1 MNTNQNIENT
11 EKVDLIIDAAQKRF
25 GAFGLMKTTMQE
37 IASDLSMSKGILYYY
52 FPDKEHLYKAVV
64 EKEQNEFIKKFG
76 KKLEKISDPEVMLTE
91 YVEIRLSYFKTL
103 INLNRLSFE
112 ASSNINNVL
121 GDIWVEFRKKE
132 VDIVKSILNKGID
145 QKVFKLSDVDETAS
159 IFVDLLKGLRM
170 VELHKKRIF
179 YIDEDEYKVLKKKMK
194 IFTEL
199 FIKGLKY

>member
-1 MNTNQNIENT
+1 MNTSQNSENT

-64 EKEQNEFIKKFG
+64 EKEQNEFIKKFS
-76 KKLEKISDPEVMLTE
+76 KKLEKISDPDAMLLE

-132 VDIVKSILNKGID
+132 VDIVKSILTKGKD
-145 QKVFKLSDVDETAS
+145 QKIFNIEDVEETAS

-179 YIDEDEYKVLKKKMK
+179 YIDEDEYKVLKKKMR

-199 FIKGLKY
+199 FIKGLKN

>member
-1 MNTNQNIENT
+1 MNTNEHRDNP
-11 EKVDLIIDAAQKRF
+11 EKVKLILEAAQKRF

-37 IASDLSMSKGILYYY
+37 IASDLSMSKGNLYYY

-64 EKEQNEFIKKFG
+64 EKEQNEFIKMFG
-76 KKLEKISDPEVMLTE
+76 EKLEKISDPEVMLSE

-132 VDIVKSILNKGID
+132 VDIVKSILSKGKD
-145 QKVFKLSDVDETAS
+145 QKVFKILDIDETAS

>member
-1 MNTNQNIENT
+1 MNTNEHRDNP
-11 EKVDLIIDAAQKRF
+11 EKVKLILEAAQKRF

-76 KKLEKISDPEVMLTE
+76 EKLEKISDPEVMLSE

-132 VDIVKSILNKGID
+132 VDIVKSILSKGKD
-145 QKVFKLSDVDETAS
+145 QKVFKILDIDETAS

>member
-1 MNTNQNIENT
+1 MNTNEHRDNP
-11 EKVDLIIDAAQKRF
+11 EKVKLILEAAQKRF

-76 KKLEKISDPEVMLTE
+76 KKLEKISDPEVMLSE

-132 VDIVKSILNKGID
+132 VDIVKSILSKGKD
-145 QKVFKLSDVDETAS
+145 QKVFKILDIDETAS

>member
-1 MNTNQNIENT
+1 MNTNEHRDNP
-11 EKVDLIIDAAQKRF
+11 EKVKLILEAAQNRF

-37 IASDLSMSKGILYYY
+37 IASDLSMSKGNLYYY

-64 EKEQNEFIKKFG
+64 EKEQNEFIKMFG
-76 KKLEKISDPEVMLTE
+76 EKLEKISDPEVMLSE

-132 VDIVKSILNKGID
+132 VDIVKSILSKGKD
-145 QKVFKLSDVDETAS
+145 QKVFKILDIDETAS